1 VSVAISRAVET
12 ILPADVLAAD
22 PVARARALVPH
33 IAAAGPRIEATREL
47 PPELLAMLHE
57 ARMFRTLMPRAFGGE
72 EISPQAYVQMMIHIA
87 SADASTAWCVGQ
99 ASGCSMAA
107 AYMEAEA
114 AQAIWGA
121 PNAALAWGTVGP
133 DQIAQV
139 VDGGY
144 RVTGTWPFA
153 SGGRHA
159 TWFGG
164 HCRVR
169 ERDGSMRMTA
179 EGTPYERT
187 MMFPRSSI
195 SMVDRWQ
202 VMGLRGT
209 GSDTYSVSDLFVPE
223 AFTVRRDRDDERRP
237 HGESTLYQ
245 FTTTHLYASGFAGVA
260 LGIARGMLD
269 AFVELAGEKTPTST
283 SRMLRDSAVLQSG
296 LAWAEGKWRAA
307 RAGLLSVLS
316 ETYEHVSAG
325 GSMTTDQKV
334 AIRLAST
341 FAIHQAKEVA
351 DFAWTE
357 AGATAI
363 FLTQPFERRFRDIHA
378 VTQQVQGRRNHFE
391 TVGQHL
397 MGLAPNPRFL

>member
-12 ILPADVLAAD
+12 ILPAEVLAAD

-209 GSDTYSVSDLFVPE
+209 GSDTYAVTDLFVPE
-223 AFTVRRDRDDERRP
+223 AFATRRDRDDERHALG
-237 HGESTLYQ
+237 HGALYR
-245 FTTTHLYASGFAGVA
+245 FTTTHLYAAGFASVA
-260 LGIARGMLD
+260 LGAARGMLD
-269 AFVELAGEKTPTST
+269 SFIELASVKTPLST
-283 SRMLRDSAVLQSG
+283 TRMLRDSPMLQNG
-296 LAWAEGKWRAA
+296 LAWAEGQWRAA
-307 RAGLLSVLS
+307 RAQLHLALREAQDHVATGAAL
-316 ETYEHVSAG
+316 TTEHKVS
-325 GSMTTDQKV
+325 
-334 AIRLAST
+334 IRLATT
-341 FAIHQAKEVA
+341 FAIHQSKQVA

-363 FLTQPFERRFRDIHA
+363 FEDQPFERRFRDIHA
-378 VTQQVQGRRNHFE
+378 VTQQVQGRRTHFE

-397 MGLAPNPRFL
+397 MGLNPNPRFL

>member
-1 VSVAISRAVET
+1 MSAASDRIVSTPMAE
-12 ILPADVLAAD
+12 D
-22 PVARARALVPH
+22 PIARARAVAPL
-33 IAAAGPRIEATREL
+33 IEAAGSRIEAARAL
-47 PPELLAMLHE
+47 PADLLESLHA
-57 ARMFRTLMPRAFGGE
+57 ARIFRTLLPRSVGGDE
-72 EISPQAYVQMMIHIA
+72 ATPETYARMMEIIA
-87 SADASTAWCVGQ
+87 RADGSTAWCIGQ

-107 AYMEAEA
+107 AYVAPEVARG
-114 AQAIWGA
+114 IWGA
-121 PNAALAWGTVGP
+121 RDAALAWGAVGP
-133 DQIAQV
+133 DQIAEV

-144 RVTGTWPFA
+144 RVTGAWPFA

-169 ERDGSMRMTA
+169 ERDGTMRTTPDGA
-179 EGTPYERT
+179 PYERT
-187 MMFPRSSI
+187 MLFPRSAI
-195 SMVDRWQ
+195 TMVENWQ

-209 GSDTYSVSDLFVPE
+209 GSDTYSVNGLFVPE
-223 AFTVRRDRDDERRP
+223 AFTVRRDRDEERQP
-237 HGESTLYQ
+237 QGMGSLYR
-245 FTTTHLYASGFAGVA
+245 FTTTHLYASGFAAVA
-260 LGIARGMLD
+260 LGLARGMLD
-269 AFVELAGEKTPTST
+269 AFVELAGAKTPMATT
-283 SRMLRDSAVLQSG
+283 RMLRDSPVLQSG

-307 RAGLLSVLS
+307 RAGLHTALR
-316 ETYEHVSAG
+316 EAQEHVATG
-325 GSMTTDQKV
+325 AAMTTEQKV

-363 FLTQPFERRFRDIHA
+363 FESQPFERRFRDLHA